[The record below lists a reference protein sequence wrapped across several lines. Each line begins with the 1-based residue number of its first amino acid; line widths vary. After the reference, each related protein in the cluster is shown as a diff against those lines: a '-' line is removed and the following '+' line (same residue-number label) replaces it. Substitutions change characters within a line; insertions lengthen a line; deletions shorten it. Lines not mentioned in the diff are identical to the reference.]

1 MTRPIRSLI
10 LLLTSCA
17 LTAAAEA
24 APRFDA
30 RQAMTQATTLLK
42 AGEYELAR
50 SHLAPALIHYRLA
63 PAERSH
69 GYYLRGMSFVAEQLY
84 VSARKDFNRALEFNA
99 DNAAAQSA
107 LGDLYARGL
116 GVEQDVPLA
125 LSLFS
130 NAAELGDVR
139 ARFHLGRA
147 YLNGIGVTRDVAE
160 GREWLTQAA
169 EAGSSTAM
177 VHLGASYRAARSDEP
192 DPQAALRWYE
202 QAIALDDPAALVAKA
217 YMLKDGELGEKDPAT
232 ARALLEQASALG
244 SDSAMVALSHLY
256 LAGEGVA
263 EDPEKAFA
271 LLTEAAAF
279 GSPEVLFRLGHL
291 HQYGLGTVADRT
303 AALRAYERAAQAGS
317 RAAMSRLAHLLM
329 ADSAT
334 AAQQRASYWLAR
346 AAEQN
351 TAVAL
356 NDYAWLLATSP
367 SAKVRDGELAV
378 SQAQAAV
385 AKDNRADFL
394 DTLATAYAESGD
406 FESAVRT
413 QRQALAQAVGR
424 DAKLIAELEARL
436 KLFEA
441 GKPWHRPHERSNAH

>member
-1 MTRPIRSLI
+1 MSRQIRSII

-17 LTAAAEA
+17 LICAAEA

-30 RQAMTQATTLLK
+30 RQAMTQATALLK
-42 AGEYELAR
+42 DGEYKLAR

-63 PAERSH
+63 AAERSH
-69 GYYLRGMSFVAEQLY
+69 GYHLRGMSFVAERLY

-139 ARFHLGRA
+139 ARFHLGHA
-147 YLNGIGVTRDVAE
+147 YLNGIGVTRDVTE
-160 GREWLTQAA
+160 GREWLEQAA

-177 VHLGASYRAARSDEP
+177 VHLGASYRAARSNAP
-192 DPQAALRWYE
+192 DPHAAVRWYD
-202 QAIALDDPAALVAKA
+202 QAIALNDPAALVAKA
-217 YMLKDGELGEKDPAT
+217 YMLKDGELGEKDPAS
-232 ARALLEQASALG
+232 AHALLQQASGLG
-244 SDSAMVALSHLY
+244 SDSAMVALSHMY
-256 LAGEGVA
+256 LAGEGVK
-263 EDPEKAFA
+263 EDHGKAFA
-271 LLTEAAAF
+271 LLQEAAAF

-291 HQYGLGTVADRT
+291 HQYGLGTEADHA
-303 AALRAYERAAQAGS
+303 AALRAYEQAAKAGS
-317 RAAMSRLAHLLM
+317 PPAMSRLAHLLM
-329 ADSAT
+329 TDPAT

-346 AAEQN
+346 AAEQD
-351 TAVAL
+351 TAAAL
-356 NDYAWLLATSP
+356 NDYAWHLATSP
-367 SAKVRDGELAV
+367 AEQVRDGPLAV

-385 AKDNRADFL
+385 AKDDRADFL
-394 DTLATAYAESGD
+394 DTLATAYAASGN
-406 FESAVRT
+406 FEAAVRT

-436 KLFEA
+436 ALFEA
-441 GKPWHRPHERSNAH
+441 GEPWHGRVEGNATR